1 MHTAYR
7 WMTLVGLVA
16 GQGSWRAMSKTRKPR
31 IRNIPQT
38 TVRRLR
44 SIPTYFFLIWRWTWW
59 FYALAW
65 IMLSPQKPTPLMLL
79 LLGITFIQSLVVTL
93 YAPVFKIFLPGLPW
107 KNRES
112 KIGQGKARGAKR
124 ERSLLWERQRPQ
136 PVAADEDPEIL
147 PSLARSSNPYKD
159 LAIYGLDVI
168 ICGLAM
174 YFSAVYA
181 PPPFGRGSPFYRYG
195 FSPVFVAGFTY
206 RYRGGLAAAI
216 GYDLFV
222 LLGLFFPPPM
232 AHLPYIFQPQDL
244 LGSVLDVLLV
254 ALFTAYAATLLNSIT
269 RTKRHEQDSVRR
281 QRSLLR
287 VSETLVAGASDIQQL
302 LQQNVKQIRQGGH
315 FERLMV
321 ALISYGGESN
331 NLQPQLDMY
340 VESGRIEATLP
351 VTSETLV
358 KQVAQSGE
366 KLVIFE
372 PLDTGGQEEPD
383 GIARF
388 YLPVTKEGQ
397 VYMVLG
403 AESTR
408 KTPFEERQENFLKIV
423 GPLLTVAL
431 ENVRLTEQSADLAA
445 AAERGR
451 IAREIHDGIAQLI
464 YMLSLNSETCVTLL
478 KRIADATTEESLML
492 APVAER
498 LDKLVTI
505 SKQALWETRHY
516 MFTLKPL
523 MSGTTTL
530 TQMLTNQLREF
541 EAISGLPARLEVE
554 GTEASPNGDQ
564 RRMRKTAQVGTAIF
578 RITQE
583 ALTNA
588 YKHAGATQIEVH
600 IHHLPEFVEVEISDN
615 GIGIHA
621 VPHSYDIGA
630 DGEQQRI
637 YSGHGLRGML
647 ERAEELG
654 GTLEVRQKVTG
665 GTSILARIP
674 F

>member
-1 MHTAYR
+1 
-7 WMTLVGLVA
+7 
-16 GQGSWRAMSKTRKPR
+16 MSQKTKPR

-38 TVRRLR
+38 TLRRLR
-44 SIPTYFFLIWRWTWW
+44 TIPTYFFLIWRWTWW
-59 FYALAW
+59 FFALAW
-65 IMLSPQKPTPLMLL
+65 IMLSPQKPTPLLLL

-107 KNRES
+107 KNKES
-112 KIGQGKARGAKR
+112 KPGIIKERGAKR
-124 ERSLLWERQRPQ
+124 ERSILRERKRPQ

-147 PSLARSSNPYKD
+147 PALARSSNPYKD
-159 LAIYGLDVI
+159 IAIYGLDVI

-222 LLGLFFPPPM
+222 LLGLFLPPPM

-281 QRSLLR
+281 QRSLLH

-315 FERLMV
+315 FEHLMV

-331 NLQPQLDMY
+331 NPQPQIDMY

-351 VTSETLV
+351 DTSETLI
-358 KQVAQSGE
+358 KQAAQSGE

-372 PLDTGGQEEPD
+372 PLDRWGQEEPG

-397 VYMVLG
+397 VCMVLG

-431 ENVRLTEQSADLAA
+431 ENVRLTEQTADLAA

-464 YMLSLNSETCVTLL
+464 YMLSLNSETCATLL

-541 EAISGLPARLEVE
+541 EAISGLPVRLEVE
-554 GTEASPNGDQ
+554 GAEVSPNGDQ

-588 YKHAGATQIEVH
+588 YKHAGANQIEVH
-600 IHHLPEFVEVEISDN
+600 LLHLPEYVEVEISDD
-615 GIGIHA
+615 GKGIHA
-621 VPHSYDIGA
+621 VPHSYDLGA
-630 DGEQQRI
+630 DGEQQRM
-637 YSGHGLRGML
+637 YSGHGLRGMR

-654 GTLEVRQKVTG
+654 GTLEVRQKATG
-665 GTSILARIP
+665 GTSILAHIP
-674 F
+674 I